1 MELATLLNRGRAN
14 ECVYL
19 HTSLSP
25 SLDPPLVARLV
36 SLRDNCLVYND
47 SNSCM
52 HVEEEKLLYCYG
64 YQMSILRWNNAK
76 QKKKI
81 LLQGENTMKN
91 VLKNHCEVENYVILH
106 GLWNSAI
113 DCIWEKARN
122 LGNSGL
128 RTKVCPQIGLFFPL
142 ERIKYVSFS
151 PNLQFFL
158 FSVLWYF
165 AKYPVWNKLFS
176 ARNHQ
181 IQAKS
186 KTKSMVKP

>member
-1 MELATLLNRGRAN
+1 MLKPVNDANKINNMER
-14 ECVYL
+14 EIEVWK
-19 HTSLSP
+19 LSIMKLFVGEL
-25 SLDPPLVARLV
+25 SRI
-36 SLRDNCLVYND
+36 
-47 SNSCM
+47 SNN
-52 HVEEEKLLYCYG
+52 CYG

-128 RTKVCPQIGLFFPL
+128 RTKVCPQIGLFF
-142 ERIKYVSFS
+142 S
-151 PNLQFFL
+151 PWTHKVCFFL
-158 FSVLWYF
+158 SQSAVLLVLSF
-165 AKYPVWNKLFS
+165 VVFCQVP
-176 ARNHQ
+176 
-181 IQAKS
+181 
-186 KTKSMVKP
+186 SMK